1 MIPLVI
7 ARGYPDDIP
16 DDIGAAGLGAWP
28 DTELARGFDNR
39 PDIASGRGWRAVAV
53 TSDDLRALL
62 VELPAGLLRFQI
74 ERKLADAAEPH

>member
-7 ARGYPDDIP
+7 TTGYPDDIP
-16 DDIGAAGLGAWP
+16 DDIGAGLGARP
-28 DTELARGFDNR
+28 DTELARRYDNR
-39 PDIASGRGWRAVAV
+39 PDIASGRGWRAVRV

-62 VELPAGLLRFQI
+62 RDLPEGLLRFQI